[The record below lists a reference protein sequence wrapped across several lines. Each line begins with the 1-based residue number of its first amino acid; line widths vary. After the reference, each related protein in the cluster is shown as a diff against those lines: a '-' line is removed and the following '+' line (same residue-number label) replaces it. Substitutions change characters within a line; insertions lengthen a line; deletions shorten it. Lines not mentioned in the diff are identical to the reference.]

1 MRRNGLWVLAAL
13 LGCVHAPSTGLT
25 VDDEAAIEV
34 EAFRAA
40 MLYPADSGSKGD
52 LDAVTAGHHFMM
64 CLGIY
69 VEPSSARLEDPSP
82 RVVRMLTEKGAL
94 VSPAS
99 QCRNPGIEP
108 PLLFD
113 GSRVQ
118 NVGVFL
124 DRFGPVRQE
133 LVSVEAKRGC
143 FRRLIGSSC
152 LGYQQLFLKLRRT
165 VDGWVTQDIVEGT
178 VVD

>member
-1 MRRNGLWVLAAL
+1 MRRSGFLVLAVL
-13 LGCVHAPSTGLT
+13 WGCAHQPSSGLT
-25 VDDEAAIEV
+25 VDDEAAIEI

-40 MLYPADSGSKGD
+40 MLYPGDADSKGD

-69 VEPSSARLEDPSP
+69 VEPSNARLEDPSP
-82 RVVRMLTEKGAL
+82 RVVRTLTERGAL

-108 PLLFD
+108 PLLFE

-118 NVGVFL
+118 NVGLLL
-124 DRFGPVRQE
+124 DRFGPVHQE

-143 FRRLIGSSC
+143 FRRLVGSSC
-152 LGYQQLFLKLRRT
+152 IGYQQLFLKLKRT
-165 VDGWVTQDIVEGT
+165 AHGWVTQDIVEGT